1 MGRANETHDQ
11 SESKT
16 TTTPDATTTPNA
28 AGDGD
33 GTDEIDGVGAERPA
47 TGPTASE
54 ETPVTDGGTERRLVA
69 GWQGRYYEDFAVG
82 DVYKHPYGRTVTET
96 DNVWFTNLSMNL
108 NPMHF
113 NEAYAAET
121 EFGERLVDGTFVIAL
136 AVGMS
141 VIDVSANA
149 TANLGYDDI
158 RHHEPV
164 FHGDTIFAESEVL
177 EKRESSSR
185 DHVGIVTTGLR
196 AYNQN
201 GDLVLS
207 LERTVMVLKRS
218 HAEPSAAQPTG
229 WPEGIGTQPEDLS

>member
-1 MGRANETHDQ
+1 M
-11 SESKT
+11 S
-16 TTTPDATTTPNA
+16 
-28 AGDGD
+28 
-33 GTDEIDGVGAERPA
+33 DEPE
-47 TGPTASE
+47 SE
-54 ETPVTDGGTERRLVA
+54 ETRERDGGDDRRLVA
-69 GWQGRYYEDFAVG
+69 GWQGRFYEDFAVG

-96 DNVWFTNLSMNL
+96 DNVWLTNLTMNA

-149 TANLGYDDI
+149 TANLGYDEI
-158 RHHEPV
+158 RHHAPV

-177 EKRESSSR
+177 SKRESESR
-185 DHVGIVTTGLR
+185 EHVGIVTTELR
-196 AYNQN
+196 AFNGD

-207 LERTVMVLKRS
+207 LERTPLVLKRS
-218 HAEPSAAQPTG
+218 HADPSPARPPG
-229 WPEGIGTQPEDLS
+229 WPADVGTQPGE